1 MKMIVEVNVFVMPRH
16 FNQFSGLTGLVVE
29 YVSRNAIFNL
39 TKAYVKKLTLLSFFF
54 LTPFITS
61 VFKS

>member
-29 YVSRNAIFNL
+29 YVNYTINIKDS
-39 TKAYVKKLTLLSFFF
+39 KKILNMPIYNLLSV
-54 LTPFITS
+54 S
-61 VFKS
+61 